1 LFCWFFLV
9 FFVFLRILLSIRKK
23 KSIHSHVDL
32 WQNYA
37 GGGAAHE
44 ADRYV
49 SLVSTYIIVMALFDR
64 ACFVFYFELA
74 NER

>member
-1 LFCWFFLV
+1 MLLLF
-9 FFVFLRILLSIRKK
+9 RMLLSIRKK
-23 KSIHSHVDL
+23 KKSNHSHVDL

-37 GGGAAHE
+37 GGGVAHE

-49 SLVSTYIIVMALFDR
+49 SLVPTYVIVMALFDR
-64 ACFVFYFELA
+64 ACFVFCFELA